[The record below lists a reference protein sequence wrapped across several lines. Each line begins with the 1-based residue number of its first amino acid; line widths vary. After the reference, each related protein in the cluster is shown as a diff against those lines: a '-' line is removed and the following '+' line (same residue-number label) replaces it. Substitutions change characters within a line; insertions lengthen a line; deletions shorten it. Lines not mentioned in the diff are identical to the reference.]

1 MKNYQVKITPQA
13 SGQILEYALYIQNE
27 LCNPQAAQKFLE
39 DIRNAVNNTLDRVF
53 SRHPLTEEE
62 PWHSEEM
69 RMAVVRGY
77 LIYFWVDEET
87 DTVHVIAVI
96 YEKRD
101 QAEQLSKIDMKD

>member
-1 MKNYQVKITPQA
+1 MKKYQVKITPQA
-13 SGQILEYALYIQNE
+13 NGQILEYALYIQNE

-39 DIRNAVNNTLDRVF
+39 DMRNAINNLDQSP
-53 SRHPLTEEE
+53 SRHSLTEEE
-62 PWHSEEM
+62 PWHGEEI
-69 RMAVVRGY
+69 RRAVVRGY
-77 LIYFWVDEET
+77 LVYFWVDEER

>member
-39 DIRNAVNNTLDRVF
+39 DIRNAVNNLNQSP